1 MVYGLAGV
9 MRDGSV
15 YRFKCSVVATLF
27 AFSISL
33 LPPPQAVK
41 TKEVIVS
48 KQVII
53 FMFLIELQCFF
64 NQPFT

>member
-1 MVYGLAGV
+1 MA
-9 MRDGSV
+9 SV
-15 YRFKCSVVATLF
+15 YRFKCYVVATLF

>member
-1 MVYGLAGV
+1 MA
-9 MRDGSV
+9 SV
-15 YRFKCSVVATLF
+15 YRFRCSVVARLF

-33 LPPPQAVK
+33 PPPPQAER

-48 KQVII
+48 KQVAI

>member
-1 MVYGLAGV
+1 MA
-9 MRDGSV
+9 SV

-53 FMFLIELQCFF
+53 LSTDEEINEFWEYALTL
-64 NQPFT
+64 